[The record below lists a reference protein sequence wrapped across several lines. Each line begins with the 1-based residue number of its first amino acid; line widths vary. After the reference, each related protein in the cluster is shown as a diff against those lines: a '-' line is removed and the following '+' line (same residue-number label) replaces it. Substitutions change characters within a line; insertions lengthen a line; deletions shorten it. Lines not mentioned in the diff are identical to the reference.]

1 MKHDGVVT
9 GTSLLAVLLVTL
21 HLAGDIVLGMA
32 PGNLATLVVVVLVVV
47 VWLYGTLFLPGR
59 RAGYVI
65 LILGALLGLL
75 MPILHMKGAGMG
87 GGDGRTEGD
96 FFFVWI
102 LLALGATSAFLLLL
116 AVRGLWRLR
125 STRPPGPGSDHAA

>member
-9 GTSLLAVLLVTL
+9 GTSLFAVLLVTL
-21 HLAGDIVLGMA
+21 HLAGDIVRGMA
-32 PGNLATLVVVVLVVV
+32 PGNLTTLVVVALVVV
-47 VWLYGTLFLPGR
+47 LWLYGTLLLPGR

-65 LILGALLGLL
+65 LILGALLGLII
-75 MPILHMKGAGMG
+75 PALHMKGAGMG
-87 GGDGRTEGD
+87 GGDGGTEAD

-102 LLALGATSAFLLLL
+102 LLALGASSAFLLLL

-125 STRPPGPGSDHAA
+125 SKGP

>member
-21 HLAGDIVLGMA
+21 HLAGDIVRGIA
-32 PGNLATLVVVVLVVV
+32 PGNLATLVALVLVVV
-47 VWLYGTLFLPGR
+47 VWLYGTLLLPGR
-59 RAGYVI
+59 RTGYAI
-65 LILGALLGLL
+65 LILAALLGLVI
-75 MPILHMKGAGMG
+75 PILHMKGAGLG
-87 GGDGRTEGD
+87 GGGGQTNGQ

-102 LLALGATSAFLLLL
+102 LLALAASSAFLLLL

-125 STRPPGPGSDHAA
+125 STGHAGAGQ

>member
-9 GTSLLAVLLVTL
+9 VTSLLVVLLVTL
-21 HLAGDIVLGMA
+21 HLAGDIVLGLE
-32 PGNLATLVVVVLVVV
+32 PGNLTDLVVPAVVAV
-47 VWLYGTLFLPGR
+47 VWLYGTLLLPGR

-75 MPILHMKGAGMG
+75 MPVLHMKGAGLRVG
-87 GGDGRTEGD
+87 QGD

-102 LLALGATSAFLLLL
+102 MLALGASSVFLLLL

-125 STRPPGPGSDHAA
+125 SG